1 MASIAK
7 GVESILPYHK
17 VVTITVAENGKIES
31 VTPDPFHVSLEKQEQ
46 VIWEIN
52 NPKFNFTVEFTHG
65 SPFYESQFASKN
77 HTISGLVRRSVL
89 ADALKCYKYTVR
101 VEHED
106 QHDEKDP
113 GGIINQ

>member
-7 GVESILPYHK
+7 GVESTLPCHQ

-31 VTPDPFHVSLEKQEQ
+31 VKPDPFRISIDRQEQ
-46 VIWEIN
+46 VVWEISD
-52 NPKFNFTVEFTHG
+52 PKFSFNVEFTHG

-77 HTISGLVRRSVL
+77 HTVSGLVRRSVL
-89 ADALKCYKYTVR
+89 ADPLKYYKYTVR
-101 VEHED
+101 VEHNEL
-106 QHDEKDP
+106 HDEKDP